1 MKIYNQLLV
10 LLMLSPFA
18 FSEMKPSMAQTSSFL
33 AKELE
38 NNYTDARGDLCDP
51 DYVKSDIT
59 TDVDVQYGILS
70 IDKSC
75 YSDAGMVYFG
85 ARIPLS
91 KVTHISLGQSELT
104 ETEVFSLS
112 FMVDRNCRSF
122 PREAIS
128 CITSTRSYMV
138 NQDFESG
145 EPIEPYR
152 DTSEE
157 PDTYIALYLQNYS
170 EENLKASKRIFNAL
184 KRYAELNDWE
194 IEFKDETYQQ
204 VNGSMFD

>member
-33 AKELE
+33 VQELE
-38 NNYTDARGDLCDP
+38 NNYTTVLHDLCQP
-51 DYVKSDIT
+51 ELFGISDLRI
-59 TDVDVQYGILS
+59 DVDVEFGDLS
-70 IDKSC
+70 INRSC
-75 YSDAGMVYFG
+75 RVLDSGPSRAYFS

-91 KVTHISLGQSELT
+91 KVNYLFLRQYERGEA
-104 ETEVFSLS
+104 EVFSLF
-112 FMVDRNCRSF
+112 FMTDRN
-122 PREAIS
+122 S
-128 CITSTRSYMV
+128 CITLTTSYMV

-145 EPIEPYR
+145 EPIEPYQ
-152 DTSEE
+152 DTEE
-157 PDTYIALYLQNYS
+157 NCSDQIALILQNYS

>member
-1 MKIYNQLLV
+1 MKIPSQLLV

-33 AKELE
+33 VQELE
-38 NNYTDARGDLCDP
+38 NNYTTVLHDLCQP
-51 DYVKSDIT
+51 ELFGISDLRM
-59 TDVDVQYGILS
+59 DVDVEFGDLS
-70 IDKSC
+70 INRSC
-75 YSDAGMVYFG
+75 RVMDPGPSRAYFS

-91 KVTHISLGQSELT
+91 KVNYLFLRQYERGEA
-104 ETEVFSLS
+104 EVFSLF
-112 FMVDRNCRSF
+112 FMTDRN
-122 PREAIS
+122 S
-128 CITSTRSYMV
+128 CITLTTSYMV
-138 NQDFESG
+138 NKRWWDTNES
-145 EPIEPYR
+145 IEPYQ
-152 DTSEE
+152 DTEE
-157 PDTYIALYLQNYS
+157 NCSDQIALILQNYS